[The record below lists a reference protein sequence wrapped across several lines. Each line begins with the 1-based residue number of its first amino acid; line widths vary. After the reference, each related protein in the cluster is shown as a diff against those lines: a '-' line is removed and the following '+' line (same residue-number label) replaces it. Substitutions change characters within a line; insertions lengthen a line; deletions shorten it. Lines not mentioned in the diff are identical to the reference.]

1 MPGAD
6 GLLKASWGRRLA
18 ASILPE
24 NTMLREAMVAFL
36 VVVVLEGV
44 VSLAEATPWWEAG
57 AWANQDWFMR
67 AFSGEMI
74 RRETAQPLAFID
86 IDDAAFAAWGD
97 PMVTPRSH
105 MLRLIQ
111 YAAAGGA
118 KAVVIDVDLTR
129 PAKGDDALLA
139 YLAGYGARGMDTAP
153 LIFIREFE
161 GQPKRNVAR
170 KARPSLADAA
180 SRDDTRIHFASV
192 AFERDDDQVVRRWRL
207 WEQTCRND
215 IVAAIPSAELLTLA
229 IVDDPKNG
237 PANLDAEMSKAIGG
251 ICDALNY
258 RTPQRLHFVAHKPW
272 ISVRAT
278 WASVSSSRC
287 DGP

>member
-105 MLRLIQ
+105 LLRLIHTLLR
-111 YAAAGGA
+111 AARRLWSSMWDG
-118 KAVVIDVDLTR
+118 TR

-139 YLAGYGARGMDTAP
+139 EPGRLRRQGHWT
-153 LIFIREFE
+153 
-161 GQPKRNVAR
+161 Q
-170 KARPSLADAA
+170 RP
-180 SRDDTRIHFASV
+180 
-192 AFERDDDQVVRRWRL
+192 
-207 WEQTCRND
+207 C
-215 IVAAIPSAELLTLA
+215 
-229 IVDDPKNG
+229 
-237 PANLDAEMSKAIGG
+237 
-251 ICDALNY
+251 
-258 RTPQRLHFVAHKPW
+258 
-272 ISVRAT
+272 
-278 WASVSSSRC
+278 
-287 DGP
+287 